1 MTALFRWGGP
11 TFKSTI
17 QFNNTHKTRQGRETQ
32 DQGRNRAQGPRPW
45 AKARALLGEGC
56 CAVRLPAAVLP
67 RCHSWRERRRRA
79 PVSPRSSIASL
90 RTLWQWWW
98 WLPGGRSRTVS
109 PFLRVFFPL
118 GIRAGDDR
126 DVRVMLYPLASGLW
140 LLVSGF
146 WFPLAPG

>member
-56 CAVRLPAAVLP
+56 HAAVRSGCHAATVGESAAVVLP
-67 RCHSWRERRRRA
+67 FPLA
-79 PVSPRSSIASL
+79 AAL
-90 RTLWQWWW
+90 RHFALWQWWW
-98 WLPGGRSRTVS
+98 
-109 PFLRVFFPL
+109 
-118 GIRAGDDR
+118 
-126 DVRVMLYPLASGLW
+126 
-140 LLVSGF
+140 
-146 WFPLAPG
+146 